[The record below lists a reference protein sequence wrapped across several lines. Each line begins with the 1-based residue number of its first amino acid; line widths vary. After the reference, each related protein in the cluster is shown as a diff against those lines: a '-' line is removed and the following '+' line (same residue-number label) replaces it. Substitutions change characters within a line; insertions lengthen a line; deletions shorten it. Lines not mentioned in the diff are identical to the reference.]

1 MKRAVRLAGNLCL
14 LALLLLIVLTAT
26 DYLQQQIFGV
36 QTSDTS
42 LKAWISGV
50 FLCSAGLVCLGA
62 RRKWPPEVCFLL
74 AFVPMALVFW
84 VCVPL
89 FQVPDEGL
97 HTVRAFALSDGQV
110 YRRIVQLPT
119 GFRCDTPV
127 PLTADGWRALIQ
139 DTRLDWSQPQ
149 PWDIATTVFYSPLN
163 YLPQALG
170 IRVAR
175 LFTDRL
181 YLLGAAGRLFCLA
194 TVCAVLFQ
202 CVRKLPVGKN
212 LLIAI
217 SLTPMFLQEAVSLS
231 ADGLVFAVLAADVTL
246 FVCLL
251 KRKAPMTRRERALLI
266 LLCVLTLSVKPL
278 YFVFILPFAF
288 LPADRFGGSRR
299 RTLLIAYD
307 CSVALALVWLG
318 PMLLGQDMTTAKR
331 LGVDVSL
338 HRQLL
343 GILSDPL
350 EYLRCLI
357 RTLVEKG
364 ESYVNSS
371 MSSFLYLTVGLPGIF
386 TFAQYALLGYT
397 CSRDGALG
405 EYPRARRVLLAC
417 SLLSAL
423 VIFTGEY
430 LQWTQVGFHVVEGV
444 QGRYFVPLLFHTLL
458 AMTHREAAPDAP
470 FSWRVTAAQIA
481 LLTISVL
488 SILNYVTC

>member
-1 MKRAVRLAGNLCL
+1 MPV
-14 LALLLLIVLTAT
+14 
-26 DYLQQQIFGV
+26 
-36 QTSDTS
+36 
-42 LKAWISGV
+42 
-50 FLCSAGLVCLGA
+50 CS
-62 RRKWPPEVCFLL
+62 R
-74 AFVPMALVFW
+74 
-84 VCVPL
+84 
-89 FQVPDEGL
+89 
-97 HTVRAFALSDGQV
+97 
-110 YRRIVQLPT
+110 T
-119 GFRCDTPV
+119 GCTC
-127 PLTADGWRALIQ
+127 W
-139 DTRLDWSQPQ
+139 
-149 PWDIATTVFYSPLN
+149 
-163 YLPQALG
+163 
-170 IRVAR
+170 
-175 LFTDRL
+175 
-181 YLLGAAGRLFCLA
+181 GAAGRLFCLA
-194 TVCAVLFQ
+194 AVCAVLFQ

-299 RTLLIAYD
+299 RTLLIAYG

-331 LGVDVSL
+331 ADVDVSL

-343 GILSDPL
+343 GILADPL

-364 ESYVNSS
+364 EFYINSS
-371 MSSFLYLTVGLPGIF
+371 MSSFLYLTVGLPGVF

-430 LQWTQVGFHVVEGV
+430 LQWTQVGFPVVEGV
-444 QGRYFVPLLFHTLL
+444 QGRILRPPPVPRPAGH
-458 AMTHREAAPDAP
+458 DAP
-470 FSWRVTAAQIA
+470 RGRAAGSLFLARRGDADRDADA
-481 LLTISVL
+481 LCAEHTELRDLLSASVF
-488 SILNYVTC
+488 CAHRP